1 MWTEKPK
8 MIQNMNIKRHIS
20 FQNFSIIQ
28 WQDFAFVLCFLAPE
42 FQRVAAR
49 NLFLREEN
57 LDGYSILPNKSAGCN
72 KSAGW
77 HIYHELIKVQ
87 VLIIMQAGK
96 ILQTQ

>member
-77 HIYHELIKVQ
+77 NIYQKLIKVQ
-87 VLIIMQAGK
+87 AEIIMQVGIFFK
-96 ILQTQ
+96 T